1 MATNVTKQRRIDKSY
16 KIKYKALKELEKG
29 IPHKDVAQMFQV
41 PKNTLSTWKKNKEK
55 IYKCYESGLGATRIK
70 PEKYEALNKA
80 LMKWLLIMRSEN
92 IPINGPMLKEKAH
105 DFAGELNLESF
116 HASDGWLEK
125 WKKRYTYLL
134 LIMYFYCV
142 YNSVQSFSFKTLI
155 YFSSAKNNNRQGTF
169 IPRPSP
175 AFMAFPSTL
184 ITHECFSFGFK
195 K

>member
-16 KIKYKALKELEKG
+16 KIKYKALKKG
-29 IPHKDVAQMFQV
+29 IPHKDVAQMFPV

-55 IYKCYESGLGATRIK
+55 IYKCCESGLGATRIK

-80 LMKWLLIMRSEN
+80 LMKWLLIMRSKK
-92 IPINGPMLKEKAH
+92 IPINGPMLGEKAH
-105 DFAGELNLESF
+105 EIAGELNLESF

-142 YNSVQSFSFKTLI
+142 YNSVQSFSFKTYIFPPQKIIIDKELS
-155 YFSSAKNNNRQGTF
+155 FLDHHQHLW
-169 IPRPSP
+169 PSQVR
-175 AFMAFPSTL
+175 
-184 ITHECFSFGFK
+184 
-195 K
+195 